1 MKITIYGAG
10 AFGSALGDVLS
21 ENGHEIKYYDPAKY
35 PDEGLSE
42 SIEYA
47 EVNIL
52 AVPSHAAPK
61 LLLFLPHQ
69 KPLICASK
77 GFLSLASFL
86 PFGNNLSVISGGAF
100 AADLMNKKP
109 STLTATSDL
118 AEKLFKTSWLTLD
131 RSTDNLGVM
140 LCGSFK
146 NVYAIGAGYWHL
158 QYGTP
163 DFDDYINTALGEMR
177 TILSANGCNPNTSN
191 LSCGLNDLVITCAS
205 TASRN
210 YDFGTK
216 LKKDPTLGVKAL
228 KGTVRTNTTEGVSTI
243 AQIPTTKSFI
253 KPDGVPILD
262 RIITLVTKPVMPDP
276 STQQTQAKPATA
288 PVAPATPNA
297 TPAAPAPST
306 TPAQAAPVTPA
317 APAPTTPT
325 QAASSAPVTP
335 TPAAPTAPTAT
346 TQPTPPAT
354 PAA

>member
-10 AFGSALGDVLS
+10 AFGTALGDVLS

-42 SIEYA
+42 AIEYA
-47 EVNIL
+47 EANVL

-100 AADLMNKKP
+100 AADLINKKP

-118 AEKLFKTSWLTLD
+118 VEKLFKTSWLTLD

-158 QYGTP
+158 QYGTL

-177 TILSANGCNPNTSN
+177 TILSANGCNPGTSN

-210 YDFGTK
+210 YDFGAK
-216 LKKDPTLGVKAL
+216 LKKDPTLGLKAL

-262 RIITLVTKPVMPDP
+262 RIISLVTKPVLPAVDP
-276 STQQTQAKPATA
+276 NAKPVQK
-288 PVAPATPNA
+288 P
-297 TPAAPAPST
+297 
-306 TPAQAAPVTPA
+306 TPAQP
-317 APAPTTPT
+317 APAR
-325 QAASSAPVTP
+325 
-335 TPAAPTAPTAT
+335 PAVPAV
-346 TQPTPPAT
+346 PAT
-354 PAA
+354 PATPPQPKA